1 MLLSSRRNRFE
12 NGVYKMQKRVYFV
25 GAQSTGKTT
34 LSSLVATR
42 LRWSYIPEQARV
54 VLSEKGWKL
63 GDFAKDL
70 YKAAEFQRLLIQ
82 RQLAEEQKLQGED
95 FVSDRAFDGIAYAA
109 ASTLIAS
116 ELYNSLDFKEYLGD
130 FQTFGSIVFFVRP
143 HVQLIEQDMVGPDAC
158 WESICRI
165 DGMLEYVLE
174 IEKIPYIPLE
184 SMSMKSRVRTVE
196 GVLHAAGV
204 PYYGC

>member
-1 MLLSSRRNRFE
+1 M
-12 NGVYKMQKRVYFV
+12 
-25 GAQSTGKTT
+25 
-34 LSSLVATR
+34 
-42 LRWSYIPEQARV
+42 
-54 VLSEKGWKL
+54 
-63 GDFAKDL
+63 
-70 YKAAEFQRLLIQ
+70 IQ

-95 FVSDRAFDGIAYAA
+95 FVSDRAFDGIAHAA
-109 ASTLIAS
+109 ASTLIAP
-116 ELYNSLDFKEYLGD
+116 EIYNSLDFKEYLGD
-130 FQTFGSIVFFVRP
+130 FRTFGSIVFFVRP
-143 HVQLIEQDMVGPDAC
+143 HVQLIEQDAVRPDAC
-158 WESICRI
+158 WEAICRI